1 MRMFTI
7 KLHTALDVEKVSS
20 VCEAS
25 FLLPNS
31 SSVAVELC
39 RNAVWTIFFNL
50 VSPTFTWTL

>member
-39 RNAVWTIFFNL
+39 RNAVWTIFL
-50 VSPTFTWTL
+50 K